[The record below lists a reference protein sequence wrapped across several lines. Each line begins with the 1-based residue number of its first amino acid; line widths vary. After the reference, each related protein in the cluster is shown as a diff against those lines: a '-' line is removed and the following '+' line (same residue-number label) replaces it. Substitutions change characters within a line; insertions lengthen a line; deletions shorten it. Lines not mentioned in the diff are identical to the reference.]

1 MKPFFGL
8 CYLNRPVLTWRKLYK
23 LTFLWERQEKGVSQ
37 YIVRESWGYI
47 LIFVSAVSER
57 VPLDP
62 CRTSQLPGKLS
73 KAVLID
79 HLVDSEGNIVRAV
92 SIALTTRPARLAV
105 CVISA
110 GLIYKGHLPLDQRAS
125 GGTKITR
132 CRLRRDFQPSPNKA
146 QGTPNCKSTV
156 HALYC

>member
-1 MKPFFGL
+1 M
-8 CYLNRPVLTWRKLYK
+8 
-23 LTFLWERQEKGVSQ
+23 
-37 YIVRESWGYI
+37 
-47 LIFVSAVSER
+47 FVSAVSER

-62 CRTSQLPGKLS
+62 CRTSQLPAEIKY
-73 KAVLID
+73 AVLID

-132 CRLRRDFQPSPNKA
+132 CRLRRVSRSHSHPLLLQLMAIFPGRCCYILNSCTRP
-146 QGTPNCKSTV
+146 
-156 HALYC
+156 